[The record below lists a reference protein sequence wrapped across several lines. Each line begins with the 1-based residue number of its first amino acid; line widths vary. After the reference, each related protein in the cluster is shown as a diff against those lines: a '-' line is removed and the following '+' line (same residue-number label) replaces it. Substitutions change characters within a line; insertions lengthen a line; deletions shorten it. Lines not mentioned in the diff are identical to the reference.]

1 MKIFQTTSQFKS
13 HKKTIVTLGT
23 FDGVHLG
30 HQKVLQKVIQ
40 SARELDSESLVLTFY
55 PHPQFILNPNSDI
68 KLLNTIDEKCNLLDN
83 LGLQNL
89 VIQAFN
95 QQFSEMEAEDFV
107 KNILV
112 DRFNVQK
119 IIVGYDHRFG
129 KNRAANFDD
138 LVGFGKKYGFDVAQ
152 ISAEQSNEISISSTK
167 IRNAISNNDLDISR
181 NYLGYDYFFSAKV
194 IKGNQIG
201 RTLGFPTANLK
212 IDEAHKLLPK
222 SGVFAVEIEF
232 GSIVFNGIMNIGNR
246 PTIEGK
252 NQTVEVHI
260 FDFEQDIYD
269 KTLKIIFKSFIRNE
283 QKFESLQALKIQL
296 EHDKQE
302 AQLFFS

>member
-68 KLLNTIDEKCNLLDN
+68 KLLNTIEEKSQLLKN

-296 EHDKQE
+296 EHDKRE
-302 AQLFFS
+302 AQLFFN

>member
-40 SARELDSESLVLTFY
+40 SARELDCDSLVLTFY
-55 PHPQFILNPNSDI
+55 PHPQLILNPNSEI

-95 QQFSEMEAEDFV
+95 KQFSEMEAEDFV
-107 KNILV
+107 KDILV

-129 KNRAANFDD
+129 KNRSANFDD
-138 LVGFGKKYGFDVAQ
+138 LVGFGKKHGFDVAQ
-152 ISAEQSNEISISSTK
+152 ISAAQSNEISISSTK

-212 IDEAHKLLPK
+212 IDEVHKLLPK
-222 SGVFAVEIEF
+222 SGVFAVEIQF
-232 GSIVFNGIMNIGNR
+232 GNSIFNGIMNIGNR

-283 QKFESLQALKIQL
+283 QKFESLDALQIQL
-296 EHDKQE
+296 EQDKRE

>member
-112 DRFNVQK
+112 DNFNVQK

-296 EHDKQE
+296 EHDKRE

>member
-112 DRFNVQK
+112 DNFNVQK

-296 EHDKQE
+296 EHDKRE
-302 AQLFFS
+302 AQLFFN

>member
-40 SARELDSESLVLTFY
+40 SARELDCESLVLTFY

-68 KLLNTIDEKCNLLDN
+68 KLLNTIEEKSQLLKN